1 LATSDEFFDQ
11 LLADGPSP
19 STLFRLLTKMKEGGQ
34 IKRVIQECI
43 KALNVY
49 PYDIQIRQLLAEC
62 YFEANLLAQAEAEL
76 EKVTKQLGV
85 FVSAYKLQAEV
96 YSRQK
101 RLDDASKTL
110 SLYLAHNPE
119 DQDAKMIL
127 ESLMP
132 AETSPE
138 AEPSQQPED
147 AARAEDA
154 ADAED
159 IDGGIER
166 VDDDVPEI
174 ATPTLA
180 EVYVNQGQLKAAI
193 NIYERV
199 LSRHPDDESSRQRLE
214 ALRSEMN
221 VETPDKSEEVD
232 GKREKKK
239 KLLAILE
246 AWRAN
251 IRLMTD
257 TSLPA

>member
-1 LATSDEFFDQ
+1 LAISDEFFDQ

-19 STLFRLLTKMKEGGQ
+19 STLFRVLSKMKEGGQ

-49 PYDIQIRQLLAEC
+49 PYDIKIRQLLAEC
-62 YFEANLLAQAEAEL
+62 YFDANLLAQAEAEL
-76 EKVTKQLGV
+76 EKVTKQIGV

-119 DQDAKMIL
+119 DQDAKVIL

-132 AETSPE
+132 SETSLE
-138 AEPSQQPED
+138 AEPSPQPEDAAGVED
-147 AARAEDA
+147 AARAEDIA
-154 ADAED
+154 
-159 IDGGIER
+159 GSIER
-166 VDDDVPEI
+166 VEDDVPEI

-180 EVYVNQGQLKAAI
+180 EVYVNQGQINAAI
-193 NIYERV
+193 IIYERV
-199 LSRHPDDESSRQRLE
+199 LAQNPNDEASRQRLE
-214 ALRSEMN
+214 ALKSEMN
-221 VETPDKSEEVD
+221 AEKPDKSEEVD
-232 GKREKKK
+232 GRREKKK

-246 AWRAN
+246 AWLAN
-251 IRLMTD
+251 IRFMTD
-257 TSLPA
+257 TTLPA

>member
-1 LATSDEFFDQ
+1 VATSDEFFDQ

-19 STLFRLLTKMKEGGQ
+19 STLFRVLTKMKEEGR

-49 PYDIQIRQLLAEC
+49 PCDIQIRQLLAEC
-62 YFEANLLAQAEAEL
+62 YFEAGLLAQAEAEL
-76 EKVTKQLGV
+76 EEVTKQLGV

-132 AETSPE
+132 AKKSSE
-138 AEPSQQPED
+138 AEPSPQPED
-147 AARAEDA
+147 DANAEDA
-154 ADAED
+154 A
-159 IDGGIER
+159 GGTER
-166 VDDDVPEI
+166 VEDDMPEI

-180 EVYVNQGQLKAAI
+180 EVYVNQGQIGSAI
-193 NIYERV
+193 TIYERV
-199 LSRHPDDESSRQRLE
+199 LSRNPDDEISRERLE
-214 ALRSEMN
+214 VLKSEMG
-221 VETPDKSEEVD
+221 VETSVESEEVD
-232 GKREKKK
+232 GDREKKK
-239 KLLAILE
+239 KLIAILE
-246 AWRAN
+246 AWLAN
-251 IRLMTD
+251 IRLMTEK
-257 TSLPA
+257 SLPA